1 MRPVL
6 AGAVWSPGSMHNMT
20 VTRSWMIDELAF
32 AGPEHLDD
40 EYVAGY
46 DRKQG
51 WPDASPDIAELQKYG
66 VRTVVDL
73 GAGTGRFALAA
84 AEVFEHVT
92 AVDVSPAMLA
102 RIKQAAPA
110 NVTCVQAGF
119 LTYQGEQV
127 DAVHTRNAL
136 HQLPDFFKVIALER
150 IARLLKP
157 GGVLRLRD
165 LIYDF
170 SPSEVDDVFQGWFD
184 NAAGDPK
191 DGYTAEDY
199 ATHIRT
205 EYSTFRFILEDM
217 LRATGFDLVNV
228 EFERRLY
235 GAYTCVRSRVRRQ

>member
-1 MRPVL
+1 
-6 AGAVWSPGSMHNMT
+6 
-20 VTRSWMIDELAF
+20 MIDELAF
-32 AGPEHLDD
+32 AGPEHLD
-40 EYVAGY
+40 EAFVAGY

-51 WPDASPDIAELQKYG
+51 MPDPAPDVAALRDWG

-84 AEVFEHVT
+84 AEVFDRVT

-102 RIKQAAPA
+102 RIKQLAPA

-119 LTYQGEQV
+119 LTYQGEPV
-127 DAVHTRNAL
+127 DAVYTRNAL
-136 HQLPDFFKVIALER
+136 HQLPDFWKVVALER
-150 IARLLKP
+150 IANLLKP

-170 SPSEVDDVFQGWFD
+170 SPSEVDTIFQGWFD
-184 NAAGDPK
+184 NAADDPAE
-191 DGYTAEDY
+191 GYTAEDY

-205 EYSTFRFILEDM
+205 EYSTFRFLLEDM
-217 LRATGFDLVNV
+217 LRATGFDIVDV

-235 GAYTCVRSRVRRQ
+235 GAYTCVRVRRQ